1 MVDNLITLYESNEK
15 LFQTNGLGNLS
26 EASKCE
32 VTEEL
37 NGAFELELEY
47 PITGIHYDEIQLRRI
62 IYTRTNLSSNKQAFR
77 IYAISKPIG
86 GIVTVNAEHISY
98 DLSNYI
104 ANPFDAENADTAI
117 GNMQIANCILPSG
130 SSDIFEIHSS
140 IHQEKEMKV
149 KAPTSIRSL
158 ISGNNDSFLNVY
170 GGDVSYTYNGFN
182 VNLIPRRGLSWDD
195 PYSKKVTIEY
205 GKNLTDIKQDEN
217 CSNVYT
223 HLLPYFYYYNETTT
237 TTDEQTEETVV
248 EERVVYTPGNL
259 IPITNLMDWEAYL
272 QAIHAEY
279 PLFDWEVDEY
289 GRYYVSDVKYMEDYG
304 MWQFSDEDVDVAL
317 SVGMR
322 KDLNDSTSGVKFQ
335 LYDSNDVLKAE
346 TSYFD
351 ETWRDNAINAK
362 ACKIKMTYT
371 TRGHANFKWMFI
383 SRNTQVKVLPL
394 DVSSSWNNKNA
405 WSKQFPSVDEVNEIG
420 VQYLADNDLKT
431 PKIDIS
437 VSFQM
442 LSQTLEY
449 ADLSRLE
456 TVDLGDDVKIIFT
469 QMGISA
475 VSRCVKTVYDVITGK
490 YTSVELGEGKSD
502 FAYHMVESQK
512 STQTEIIENTDFLTD
527 RLNYAGQMVTGNVG
541 GYVIMRDSD
550 GDELPDEI
558 LIMDEPNLEDALNVW
573 RWNKSG
579 MAHATRLHAGDPLEY
594 NVAITQAGE
603 IDARFITTGTMTA
616 DRILGGTLAV
626 GGSNRN
632 GLIQVKD
639 TNNRVI
645 LEIDHLGLYFRYYD
659 SQNIGHWLPTQI
671 TSKGIKAGSV
681 DAEDITGTTI
691 SGKTITAGGNNDADG
706 KFLVKNSSG
715 DVIVTIDHNG
725 ITFAE
730 GYDLQISWS
739 QLPSDVAN
747 ESDIPSDSHITQ
759 ITKNTVTTEFV
770 NALNVH
776 AGSVDAEDINAGT
789 INGMTITGTNIS
801 GSNISGSVIQSA
813 DTNTGYSTTI
823 QNGFISTSFMNLLGS
838 VLASTGA
845 SIGSQRVTP
854 QGGVIDAGSLY
865 FYDGY
870 IYDTGGF
877 TASGTI
883 TGDEI
888 RSLTSTTTSTNQPLS
903 FTAGDVPGLIRKY
916 VASSSSIRYK
926 HDFKTKFNN
935 DLDPHGILN
944 IKIIQFKYKTD
955 FLNDPEDK
963 LYDKD
968 VIGFIAEDVY
978 KKYKVA
984 SDYYYDKKREK
995 DIITGWSPYFMIPP
1009 MLYLIQEQHEEIE
1022 NLKQE
1027 VSELKSQ
1034 MNEILELLKNK
1045 K

>member
-1 MVDNLITLYESNEK
+1 MVDNLITIYESNEK

-26 EASKCE
+26 DASKCE

-47 PITGIHYDEIQLRRI
+47 PITGIHYEEIQLRRI
-62 IYTRTNLSSNKQAFR
+62 IYTRTNLSNSREPFR

-104 ANPFDAENADTAI
+104 VNPFTAQSSDSAI
-117 GNMQIANCILPSG
+117 MSMQVPSCILPYG
-130 SSDIFEIHSS
+130 FSDVFQLTTN
-140 IHQEKEMKV
+140 IHQQKEMKI
-149 KAPTSIRSL
+149 KAPSSIRSL
-158 ISGNNDSFLNVY
+158 ISGNNDSFISIY
-170 GGDVSYTYNGFN
+170 GGEVSYNKFN
-182 VNLIPRRGLSWDD
+182 VSINTRRGKSWDD
-195 PYSKKVTIEY
+195 INSNKVSIEY

-217 CSNVYT
+217 CSNVCT
-223 HLLPYFYYYNETTT
+223 HILPYFYYYNETTIT
-237 TTDEQTEETVV
+237 TEEGEEETTV

-259 IPITNLMDWEAYL
+259 IPVVNMIDWEDYL
-272 QAIHAEY
+272 DAIHNEY
-279 PLFDWEVDEY
+279 QNFTWTVDDM
-289 GRYYVSDVKYMEDYG
+289 GRYYVSNVKYMQDYG
-304 MWQFSDEDVDVAL
+304 LWRFSDEDVSVAL

-322 KDLNDSTSGVKFQ
+322 KDTNASTAGVKVG
-335 LYDSNDVLKAE
+335 LYDSEGTLVRQTSGFND
-346 TSYFD
+346 D
-351 ETWRDNAINAK
+351 WRDRQTYGVSSQLGI
-362 ACKIKMTYT
+362 TYT
-371 TRGHANFKWMFI
+371 SEGPAYFKWITI
-383 SRNTQVKVLPL
+383 SRNDSFVKVLPV
-394 DVSSSWNNKNA
+394 DVSSNWNNKFA
-405 WSKQFPSVDEVNEIG
+405 WTKQFPSVDEVNEIG
-420 VQYLADNDLKT
+420 MKYLEENDLKT

-437 VSFQM
+437 LSFQM
-442 LSQTLEY
+442 LSQTMEY
-449 ADLSRLE
+449 ADLSRIE
-456 TVDLGDDVKIIFT
+456 RVDLGDDVKVVFPK
-469 QMGISA
+469 MGISA
-475 VSRCVKTVYDVITGK
+475 ISRCVKTVYDVLTGK
-490 YTSVELGEGKSD
+490 YSSVDLGEGKSD
-502 FAYHMVESQK
+502 FAYKMVESK
-512 STQTEIIENTDFLTD
+512 KTTEAEVIENSDYLTD
-527 RLNYAGQMVTGNVG
+527 RFNYASKLITGNVG
-541 GYVIMRDSD
+541 GYVIINQD
-550 GDELPDEI
+550 DETGYPNEI
-558 LIMDEPNLEDALNVW
+558 LIMDSPNKYEAVNVW
-573 RWNKSG
+573 RWNQAGLAHSHSG
-579 MAHATRLHAGDPLEY
+579 Y
-594 NVAITQAGE
+594 NGPFNDVAITQAGE

-725 ITFAE
+725 ITFAP

-823 QNGFISTSFMNLLGS
+823 QSGFISTSFMNLLGS

-870 IYDTGGF
+870 IYDTEGF
-877 TASGTI
+877 TANGTI
-883 TGDEI
+883 TGNEI